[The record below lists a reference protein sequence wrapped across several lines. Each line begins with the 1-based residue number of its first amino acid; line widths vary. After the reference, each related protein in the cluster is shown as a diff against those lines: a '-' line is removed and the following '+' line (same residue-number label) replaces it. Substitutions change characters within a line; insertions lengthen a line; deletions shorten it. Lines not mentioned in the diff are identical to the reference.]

1 MIYYFSGT
9 GNSRHVAE
17 VLGEKLETGLVDLGE
32 RIRAGN
38 MDAISDDTMIVVTPT
53 YCYRMPR
60 IVEDYLSGVSISAK
74 KAYLVL
80 TYGTTPGNA
89 AHYAEKLSE
98 KLGVSYGGT
107 FSVAMPENYIAMFDA
122 PGAEESREIIQKAEK
137 KIRDVARTIEK
148 GENQKN
154 SSPWTGKVLSS
165 INGIYYSLFVKAD
178 KFYAKDNCIGCGEC
192 AKRCVLANVV
202 MEEGRPT
209 WLDRCTHCMACIN
222 YCPVEA
228 IEYGKKSKGRFRY
241 TFEKVKEK

>member
-17 VLGEKLETGLVDLGE
+17 VLGEKLETDLVDLGE

-38 MDAISDDTMIVVTPT
+38 MDDIFDDTMIVVTPT

-60 IVEDYLSGVSISAK
+60 IVEDYLCGVSISAK
-74 KAYLVL
+74 KAYFVL

-89 AHYAEKLSE
+89 AHYAEKLAE
-98 KLGVSYGGT
+98 KIGVSYGGT

-137 KIRDVARTIEK
+137 KIRDVAHTIEK
-148 GENQKN
+148 GEDQKN
-154 SSPWTGKVLSS
+154 SSPWTGKLLSS
-165 INGIYYSLFVKAD
+165 INGIFYALFVKAD

-222 YCPVEA
+222 CCPVEA
-228 IEYGKKSKGRFRY
+228 IEYGKKSEGRFRY

>member
-17 VLGEKLETGLVDLGE
+17 VLGEKLGMSIVDLGE
-32 RIRAGN
+32 KIKTGD
-38 MDAISDDTMIVVTPT
+38 MSDIQGDTVIVVTPT

-60 IVEDYLSGVSISAK
+60 IVEDYLFGVQISAK
-74 KAYLVL
+74 RVYFVL

-89 AHYAEKLSE
+89 AHYAEKLAE
-98 KLGVSYGGT
+98 KISVSYGGT

-122 PGAEESREIIQKAEK
+122 PGAEESQRIIQKAENTVENIADAIK
-137 KIRDVARTIEK
+137 K
-148 GENQKN
+148 GETRGVSTGLKDKLI
-154 SSPWTGKVLSS
+154 SSV
-165 INGIYYSLFVKAD
+165 NGIYYSLFVKAD

-192 AKRCVLANVV
+192 ERRCVLANIV

-228 IEYGKKSKGRFRY
+228 IEYGKKSEGRFRY
-241 TFEKVKEK
+241 TFEKVDK

>member
-38 MDAISDDTMIVVTPT
+38 MDDISDDTMIVVTPT

-74 KAYLVL
+74 KAYFVL

-89 AHYAEKLSE
+89 SHYAEKLSE

-137 KIRDVARTIEK
+137 KIRDVVRTIEK
-148 GENQKN
+148 GENQKD

-228 IEYGKKSKGRFRY
+228 IEYGKKSEGRFRY